1 MSADIKKEACR
12 AEYKEMQLLLFKIH
26 IIDRQL
32 VPERRK
38 RHGDICLSAMG
49 KRETGVIPV
58 RSRHCDKGVRMPRF
72 YKKAAHG
79 GH

>member
-1 MSADIKKEACR
+1 M
-12 AEYKEMQLLLFKIH
+12 
-26 IIDRQL
+26 IDRQL
-32 VPERRK
+32 VPERIK
-38 RHGDICLSAMG
+38 RYEDISLSAMG

-72 YKKAAHG
+72 YKEAAYN